1 MSIQGEIT
9 RLNTEVAAQADL
21 IAQIQSALEDKA
33 SGGGGYA
40 GEYATE
46 TVALSGT
53 VGQGSSASATFS
65 GAGKL
70 FGYQFMGTLK
80 HSYINSTEY
89 SINVYKSVAPLG
101 SSKTS
106 QSVSTGGG
114 VNLTYSGNTM
124 TVAVTATTSAGGNV
138 LQSGT
143 FTFYFIR

>member
-1 MSIQGEIT
+1 MSIQSEIT

-33 SGGGGYA
+33 SGGGGYT
-40 GEYATE
+40 GEEAIE
-46 TVALSGT
+46 TIALSGT

-89 SINVYKSVAPLG
+89 SISVYQNIMPLG
-101 SSKTS
+101 NSRLS
-106 QSVSTGGG
+106 QVLSTGGA

-124 TVAVTATTSAGGNV
+124 TVTVTAPTNGANV
-138 LQSGT
+138 LMSGT
-143 FTFYFIR
+143 FKFHYIK